1 MKKKYVYISIIVILL
16 LLLAGAVWYILY
28 GQPTEK
34 PSLPADTNA
43 VAYEVD
49 SSFCVVIP
57 ETVDAFNGFQL
68 SASYM
73 RITDA
78 EQVNVSVNSENSI
91 LMTNDEGD
99 TFDLMLSLNDRDH
112 VVEFIKNQTTS
123 DFIVTGQ
130 PVGGDMPAA
139 GSYTGTVEFV
149 VNLGVKTP
157 QY

>member
-1 MKKKYVYISIIVILL
+1 MRKLLSITLCIAMLL
-16 LLLAGAVWYILY
+16 TCSVTAFAADLPHDGAT
-28 GQPTEK
+28 GQSTV
-34 PSLPADTNA
+34 T
-43 VAYEVD
+43 YEVD

-78 EQVNVSVNSENSI
+78 EQVNVSVNGENSI

-99 TFDLMLSLNDRDH
+99 TFDLMLRLNDRDH
-112 VVEFIKNQTTS
+112 VAEFIKNQTTS

>member
-1 MKKKYVYISIIVILL
+1 MRKLLSITLCIAMLL
-16 LLLAGAVWYILY
+16 TCSVTAFAADLPHDGAT
-28 GQPTEK
+28 GQSTV
-34 PSLPADTNA
+34 T
-43 VAYEVD
+43 YEVD

-78 EQVNVSVNSENSI
+78 EQVNVSVNGENSI

-112 VVEFIKNQTTS
+112 VAEFIKNQTTS

>member
-1 MKKKYVYISIIVILL
+1 MRKLLSITLCIAMLL
-16 LLLAGAVWYILY
+16 TCSVTAFAADLPHDGAT
-28 GQPTEK
+28 GQSTV
-34 PSLPADTNA
+34 T
-43 VAYEVD
+43 YEVD

-78 EQVNVSVNSENSI
+78 EQVNVSVNGENSI

-99 TFDLMLSLNDRDH
+99 TFNLMLSLNDRDH
-112 VVEFIKNQTTS
+112 VAEFIKNQTTS